1 MNIKKYK
8 VIFIGDSG
16 VGKTSLIRS
25 YLYGSDL
32 RNVKNTIGAEF
43 STYRKDNIQLDLWDT
58 AGQERF
64 RSMVKSY
71 CKDVSIC
78 MIVSDISN
86 DNSMDNIGDY
96 WIPYLLRTINQ
107 KKLPIFYFIFNK
119 KDLIEGEEKTKE
131 LNKKIEI
138 LVDKYKSIL
147 EKNKLIVKREIKDYN
162 ENEVLII
169 KDITTSLDTK
179 LLSEIFNNLFELCK
193 KINIPFNEYKIDLRK
208 NENKNIICRYCGI
221 F

>member
-1 MNIKKYK
+1 
-8 VIFIGDSG
+8 
-16 VGKTSLIRS
+16 
-25 YLYGSDL
+25 
-32 RNVKNTIGAEF
+32 
-43 STYRKDNIQLDLWDT
+43 
-58 AGQERF
+58 
-64 RSMVKSY
+64 
-71 CKDVSIC
+71 

-162 ENEVLII
+162 EM
-169 KDITTSLDTK
+169 
-179 LLSEIFNNLFELCK
+179 
-193 KINIPFNEYKIDLRK
+193 
-208 NENKNIICRYCGI
+208 RY
-221 F
+221 